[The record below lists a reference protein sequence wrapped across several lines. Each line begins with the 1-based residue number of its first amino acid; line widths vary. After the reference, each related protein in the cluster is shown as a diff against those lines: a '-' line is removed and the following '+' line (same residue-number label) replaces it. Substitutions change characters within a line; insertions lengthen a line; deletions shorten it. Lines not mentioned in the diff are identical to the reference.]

1 MKLSVH
7 GVIIVN
13 SIFIFDETIKMQ
25 RKIAATNI
33 IYVFKPQIETYSKCV
48 TLRCTKI
55 L

>member
-1 MKLSVH
+1 MKLYVH

-13 SIFIFDETIKMQ
+13 SIYIFDETIKMQ

-33 IYVFKPQIETYSKCV
+33 IYVLIPQIEIYAKCV
-48 TLRCTKI
+48 TLCCTKI